1 MIKFIDHIGLVVQDI
16 ESSLKLFTE
25 ALGLKLSEIENNE
38 RFKVRIAFLPVG
50 DTLVE
55 LIQPMAPGT
64 MMANI
69 LKDRGESIHHIAF
82 RVDDLEAELIK
93 LKAKGVPLTHETPQP
108 GGLGARIAFLHPSA
122 GNGVSI
128 ELVEKKE
135 P

>member
-25 ALGLKLSEIENNE
+25 ALGLKLSEIENND

-55 LIQPMAPGT
+55 LIQPMATGT

-82 RVDDLEAELIK
+82 RVDDLEAELAN
-93 LKAKGVPLTHETPQP
+93 LKAKGV
-108 GGLGARIAFLHPSA
+108 R
-122 GNGVSI
+122 
-128 ELVEKKE
+128 
-135 P
+135 